1 MSEQLTIPGIKPRRA
16 DAIHADRAAKQ
27 AAYRTR
33 NNLKP
38 VTIQLPMDLCER
50 LGAHL
55 VKTGKGKS
63 ETIADLIEKQLLRKR

>member
-1 MSEQLTIPGIKPRRA
+1 MDQQTLPGIKPRRS
-16 DAIHADRAAKQ
+16 DAVHTNGAAKQ
-27 AAYRTR
+27 AAYRSR

-50 LGAHL
+50 FGAYL

-63 ETIADLIEKQLLRKR
+63 DTIAHLIESQLLRKR